1 MRTKFFAL
9 AVIIALSGCDSSL
22 DEPVIPRQRLQT
34 IVPFDPEPYR
44 TPQAAEPE
52 LFEPAKEPA
61 EKVWLNLTEA
71 RVIGLKNN
79 LDLKVQL
86 LAPSIAKEAYNTE
99 RAKFEAAFY
108 TNINTTKTD
117 RPAAVNLAIQGSSY
131 ESIDTN
137 TGVEVPLQT
146 GGTIRFNLADVRT
159 LTNQT
164 TSTFNPS
171 YSSAFSAS
179 ITQPLLRNAG
189 IETNTYTIR
198 IAQYDWAIIGAQTRL
213 EVIRV
218 VAAIDR
224 VYWRLYAA
232 QQLLKVRVQQYELAR
247 VQLERARRFVQ
258 SGQYAQIEIYRAE
271 AGLAQ
276 SLESIIIAENDLRDR
291 QRELKLALQEVGLE
305 PGSRTAIMP
314 VTKPNPVHFTFEQE
328 ALVGQAM
335 DNRMELLEL
344 ELRVSQAYMRQ
355 SFFRNQALP
364 VVNLSYTYNVNG
376 LGPTRT
382 DAYDLLLD
390 RNFEDHRVGLELLI
404 PLGNEAAES
413 RLRQAYLQ
421 RRQALASVE
430 RRRAIIEVEVL
441 NAIDKLETNWQR
453 ILATRQSALLE
464 ERLYQAEIRQFEIG
478 MSTST
483 DVLEAQANFANAQ
496 SAEISALTEYQIA
509 LVDLAYATGTLLG
522 SANVEWQ
529 PAEFKNGR

>member
-1 MRTKFFAL
+1 
-9 AVIIALSGCDSSL
+9 
-22 DEPVIPRQRLQT
+22 
-34 IVPFDPEPYR
+34 
-44 TPQAAEPE
+44 
-52 LFEPAKEPA
+52 
-61 EKVWLNLTEA
+61 
-71 RVIGLKNN
+71 
-79 LDLKVQL
+79 
-86 LAPSIAKEAYNTE
+86 
-99 RAKFEAAFY
+99 
-108 TNINTTKTD
+108 
-117 RPAAVNLAIQGSSY
+117 
-131 ESIDTN
+131 
-137 TGVEVPLQT
+137 
-146 GGTIRFNLADVRT
+146 
-159 LTNQT
+159 
-164 TSTFNPS
+164 
-171 YSSAFSAS
+171 
-179 ITQPLLRNAG
+179 
-189 IETNTYTIR
+189 
-198 IAQYDWAIIGAQTRL
+198 
-213 EVIRV
+213 
-218 VAAIDR
+218 
-224 VYWRLYAA
+224 
-232 QQLLKVRVQQYELAR
+232 
-247 VQLERARRFVQ
+247 
-258 SGQYAQIEIYRAE
+258 
-271 AGLAQ
+271 
-276 SLESIIIAENDLRDR
+276 
-291 QRELKLALQEVGLE
+291 
-305 PGSRTAIMP
+305 MP